1 MPQIQL
7 NAQSLAGWP
16 GAGRN
21 DLPPYNQFA
30 NLVNDETSNVPVAPL
45 GAFTGKA
52 PHASTPAVH
61 NLTYQYVDTGKS
73 AIHLTNVLWSD
84 SASWCTIVTLWRMGR
99 AGLAHV
105 IPGALAANDTT
116 AFLNLYGPAVPDE
129 IHLVTTPASF
139 LWCGQLSYPRRA
151 RSSAAF
157 EPAGPQIT
165 PSGNRGRGWAFWATT
180 SVCNLR
186 RRSDSLSN
194 TASTRPLSNLSSATR
209 VALRC

>member
-7 NAQSLAGWP
+7 NAQALAGWP

-52 PHASTPAVH
+52 AHASTPAVR

-139 LWCGQLSYPRRA
+139 NYGPGFVTVRNTIAAHYGAAYANIRAYLISGYAGHVWEQKHQLAVDPKSGAYPV
-151 RSSAAF
+151 F
-157 EPAGPQIT
+157 
-165 PSGNRGRGWAFWATT
+165 N
-180 SVCNLR
+180 
-186 RRSDSLSN
+186 
-194 TASTRPLSNLSSATR
+194 
-209 VALRC
+209 